1 MKAPRSGLA
10 VLWEEPPRFR
20 EPMSP
25 PARKIHLVLADDHA
39 VVLMGLQAV
48 IALESDMVVD
58 ATADDGAGAIAAYRE
73 HRPDVIVLD
82 LRMPGIDGPAAARGI
97 RSEFPD
103 ARILFLTT
111 YDTEEEIHEAL
122 ASGAAGYLL
131 KKSKGK
137 EVVEAIREVAAGRT
151 WIPEGVAR
159 RANERTELPSL
170 SDRQREVLLLVS
182 KGLSNKEIA
191 ELLGFSESGTKQ
203 HLRQIFAKLGV
214 TDRAEAVAAAI
225 QRGIFKV

>member
-1 MKAPRSGLA
+1 
-10 VLWEEPPRFR
+10 
-20 EPMSP
+20 
-25 PARKIHLVLADDHA
+25 
-39 VVLMGLQAV
+39 LQAV
-48 IALESDMVVD
+48 LALEKDMAVD
-58 ATADDGAGAIAAYRE
+58 ATADDGAGAIDAYRKF
-73 HRPDVIVLD
+73 RPDVILLD
-82 LRMPGIDGPAAARGI
+82 LRMPGLDGPAAARGI
-97 RSEFPD
+97 RSEFPE
-103 ARILFLTT
+103 AKILFLTS

-131 KKSKGK
+131 KQSKGR
-137 EVVEAIREVAAGRT
+137 EVVEAIREVASGGK

-159 RANERTELPSL
+159 RALERTELPPL
-170 SDRQREVLLLVS
+170 SERQREVLLLVS
-182 KGLSNKEIA
+182 KGLSNKDIA